1 MPNETRNKIDELT
14 GLLMKDNPIF
24 KEYQEAVEKESN
36 FQKGLYGES
45 EREDKD
51 YAKNQMKD
59 MQKRM
64 GNSLLKEL
72 KKKKP
77 YEDNPLYQFQQKM
90 NRLKRNMKGSG
101 RKKEENTLH
110 ILHTNRH

>member
-1 MPNETRNKIDELT
+1 M
-14 GLLMKDNPIF
+14 
-24 KEYQEAVEKESN
+24 
-36 FQKGLYGES
+36 YGES

-77 YEDNPLYQFQQKM
+77 YEDNPLYQFQQK
-90 NRLKRNMKGSG
+90 NEQIKKKYERERSE
-101 RKKEENTLH
+101 KEENTLH

>member
-1 MPNETRNKIDELT
+1 MPKETRNKIDELT
-14 GLLMKDNPIF
+14 GLLMKDNPLF
-24 KEYQEAVEKESN
+24 KEYKEAVEKESS

-59 MQKRM
+59 MYKRM

-77 YEDNPLYQFQQKM
+77 YEENPLYQFQQK
-90 NRLKRNMKGSG
+90 NEQIKRNMKGG
-101 RKKEENTLH
+101 VQKKK
-110 ILHTNRH
+110 RV